1 MNGEQT
7 MDKAIKH
14 FAEDILPQSSDEVL
28 LEMADIMDKMT
39 DLHEREGHEAQR
51 KSLEPYNMAIT
62 EELINRG
69 LVNY

>member
-1 MNGEQT
+1 MDNGV
-7 MDKAIKH
+7 KH
-14 FAEDILPQSSDEVL
+14 FGEGILPNTSNEML

-51 KSLEPYNMAIT
+51 KSLEPYNLAIT
-62 EELINRG
+62 DELIKRG

>member
-1 MNGEQT
+1 

-14 FAEDILPQSSDEVL
+14 FAEDILPQSSNEVL

-51 KSLEPYNMAIT
+51 KSLEPYNLAIT
-62 EELINRG
+62 DELIKRG
-69 LVNY
+69 MVNY

>member
-1 MNGEQT
+1 MEEK

-39 DLHEREGHEAQR
+39 DLHERDGHEAQR
-51 KSLEPYNMAIT
+51 KSLEPYNLAIT
-62 EELINRG
+62 EELIKRG
-69 LVNY
+69 LVSY

>member
-1 MNGEQT
+1 MDNGVKDFGEG
-7 MDKAIKH
+7 
-14 FAEDILPQSSDEVL
+14 ILPNTSNEML

-51 KSLEPYNMAIT
+51 KSLEPYNLAIT
-62 EELINRG
+62 DELIKRG

>member
-1 MNGEQT
+1 MN
-7 MDKAIKH
+7 KAIKH

-39 DLHEREGHEAQR
+39 DLHEREGHEVQR

>member
-1 MNGEQT
+1 
-7 MDKAIKH
+7 MDNATKH
-14 FAEDILPQSSDEVL
+14 FGEEILPNTSDEML

-51 KSLEPYNMAIT
+51 KSLEPYNLAIT
-62 EELINRG
+62 EELIKRG

>member
-1 MNGEQT
+1 
-7 MDKAIKH
+7 MDKGIKH

-51 KSLEPYNMAIT
+51 KSLEPYNIAIT

>member
-1 MNGEQT
+1 MHN
-7 MDKAIKH
+7 AVKH

-51 KSLEPYNMAIT
+51 KSLEPYNLAIT
-62 EELINRG
+62 NELIKRG
-69 LVNY
+69 LVSY